1 MVDGENG
8 HANSHEGHDKV
19 FVERVG
25 FPEDGKVEEH
35 DGKKLAR
42 FGKDKCD
49 IIDVSERC
57 VSERGGQRRRYR
69 HQYEGQKD

>member
-8 HANSHEGHDKV
+8 HTHSDEGHNKV

-25 FPEDGKVEEH
+25 FPEYSEVEEH

-42 FGKDKCD
+42 FGKDECYV
-49 IIDVSERC
+49 IDVSERG
-57 VSERGGQRRRYR
+57 VSKRRGQ
-69 HQYEGQKD
+69 